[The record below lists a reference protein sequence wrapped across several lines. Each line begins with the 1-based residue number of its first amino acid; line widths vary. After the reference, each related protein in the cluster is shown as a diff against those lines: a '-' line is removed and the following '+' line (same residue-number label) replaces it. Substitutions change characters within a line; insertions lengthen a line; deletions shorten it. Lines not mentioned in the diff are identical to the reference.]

1 MLFISRTRLYVCI
14 IKEKKERLTQR
25 YISSPYSD
33 IMIASEEGAKQLAV
47 VDLELLM
54 SSNNVMAK

>member
-1 MLFISRTRLYVCI
+1 VYF
-14 IKEKKERLTQR
+14 IKEKKGRLTQR
-25 YISSPYSD
+25 YVSSPYND

-54 SSNNVMAK
+54 SSDNVMAK